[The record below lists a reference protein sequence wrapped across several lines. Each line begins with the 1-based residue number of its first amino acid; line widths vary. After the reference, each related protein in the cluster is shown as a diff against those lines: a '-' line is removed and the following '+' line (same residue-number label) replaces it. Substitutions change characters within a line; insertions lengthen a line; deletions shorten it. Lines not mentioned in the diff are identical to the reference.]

1 MVLVHVYRILYVRFF
16 FNSELTIIILIVVE
30 PFISNSDR
38 NISDVTME
46 MYVMTKQLLT
56 KKSREFEAYVFIK
69 KEQSL
74 QKVNKSG
81 KI

>member
-1 MVLVHVYRILYVRFF
+1 M
-16 FNSELTIIILIVVE
+16 E

-46 MYVMTKQLLT
+46 MYVKTKQLLT
-56 KKSREFEAYVFIK
+56 NKSREFEPYEFIK
-69 KEQSL
+69 IEQSL

>member
-1 MVLVHVYRILYVRFF
+1 MK
-16 FNSELTIIILIVVE
+16 

-38 NISDVTME
+38 NISDVTTE
-46 MYVMTKQLLT
+46 MYVKTKQLLNNE
-56 KKSREFEAYVFIK
+56 SREFEAYNYVFIK
-69 KEQSL
+69 VEQSL